1 MLPAIKMPIKFECRS
16 CQTVYMQKY
25 SADAILTSYPKCPHC
40 QQPGQLQGTIEM
52 QDLFKHPIIM
62 ANYYW
67 KDTLQRFQR
76 S

>member
-1 MLPAIKMPIKFECRS
+1 MPPSIKMPIKFECPS
-16 CQTVYMQKY
+16 CQTVYMHKY
-25 SADAILTSYPKCPHC
+25 SPDAILTSYPTCPDC

-52 QDLFKHPIIM
+52 QDLFKHPVVL

-76 S
+76 L